1 MNAFLIPGFILAVLV
16 MPAKA
21 QSSKPEP
28 LNINGNIFDPVPPQ
42 GYAAPAMKPK
52 ASNHVRK
59 HRVRSST

>member
-1 MNAFLIPGFILAVLV
+1 MKAFLILGFLLAMLV
-16 MPAKA
+16 TPVQA